1 MSNEAKLSNID
12 LNVDEKKDEDKVD
25 PWNVTAASETGI
37 DYNKLI
43 CKFWDSLLL
52 LLMIQC
58 LTLSLLYLCS

>member
-1 MSNEAKLSNID
+1 MSSSNEVKLSNID

-43 CKFWDSLLL
+43 CKSILNNCFFRFRS
-52 LLMIQC
+52 
-58 LTLSLLYLCS
+58 SN